1 MDIGYADKVMGDL
14 MTGVNEG
21 GVLLQK
27 ASQVRLDNY
36 GQIKHNSQFANNSG
50 NLKRFRQR
58 LLLTHS
64 VGRAAE
70 TENKELE

>member
-1 MDIGYADKVMGDL
+1 MGIGYADKVMGGLVTDI
-14 MTGVNEG
+14 NEG

-58 LLLTHS
+58 LLLTRS
-64 VGRAAE
+64 TGRAAAIE
-70 TENKELE
+70 KRELE